1 MTITLVSLRG
11 KCIFKNCTCKYH
23 YAFSNYDRCK
33 LCKHGGIWH
42 IFKKK
47 INRNVKNTQFVSNRK
62 PARNGSYVSIKKYN
76 FCKSFEKLPA

>member
-1 MTITLVSLRG
+1 MHLVITIDVSYVNMVVFGTYL
-11 KCIFKNCTCKYH
+11 
-23 YAFSNYDRCK
+23 
-33 LCKHGGIWH
+33 
-42 IFKKK
+42 KK